1 MKTNVSLRA
10 PSGLGLAAKECG
22 PTARMSLQSYARKL
36 ARIEAALSR
45 MDKGCYGFCLTCEGR
60 IGLHRLEA
68 DPAEAMCE
76 TCDSGKDE
84 DVR

>member
-10 PSGLGLAAKECG
+10 PSGLELTAKECE
-22 PTARMSLQSYARKL
+22 PSARMNLQSYARKL

-45 MDKGCYGFCLTCEGR
+45 MDKGCYGFCLTCDGR
-60 IGLHRLEA
+60 IGLNRLEA

-76 TCDSGKDE
+76 TCDVGQE

>member
-1 MKTNVSLRA
+1 MKTDVPSLA
-10 PSGLGLAAKECG
+10 PSTLGLAAEECVQD
-22 PTARMSLQSYARKL
+22 ARARVTSYAQKL

-60 IGLHRLEA
+60 IELRRLEA

-76 TCDSGKDE
+76 TCDLDGDS
-84 DVR
+84 VR